1 MPPLQPCSRARFRKL
16 GLSNE
21 ASLEPVPS
29 EAAQDVV
36 NACGTESAQIDD
48 LDGCHLAR
56 HPHHSYQAQL
66 PQPHTGRLIRLPSPA
81 RIGR

>member
-16 GLSNE
+16 GLSKE

-29 EAAQDVV
+29 GAAQDVV
-36 NACGTESAQIDD
+36 SACGTESAQIDD
-48 LDGCHLAR
+48 LVERHLAR

-66 PQPHTGRLIRLPSPA
+66 LQPHTGCLIRLPSPA
-81 RIGR
+81 GMGR